1 MAVATEAES
10 EKQGGDN
17 RTMGRKFTI
26 PYGLYAAHG
35 FISALFAK
43 QTGFSD
49 GDLEPLW
56 AALDQMFEHD
66 RSDARCE
73 MTTHG
78 LYVFKHDSKLGNA
91 RAYSLL
97 GHIQVKLKDGV
108 SVPRD
113 FADYNVL
120 VNEHELAVGER
131 KAVATGVELERKA

>member
-1 MAVATEAES
+1 
-10 EKQGGDN
+10 
-17 RTMGRKFTI
+17 MGRKFTI

-35 FISALFAK
+35 FVSSFLAK
-43 QTGFSD
+43 QTGFD
-49 GDLEPLW
+49 EGDLESLW
-56 AALDQMFEHD
+56 QALAQMFEHD

-91 RAYSLL
+91 RAYSLFD
-97 GHIQVKLKDGV
+97 HIQAKLKDGV

-120 VNEHELAVGER
+120 VDEDKLAVGER
-131 KAVATGVELERKA
+131 KAVETGVELERKA